1 MLKLSV
7 SNIDGT
13 MMNTIGSSNARSVN
27 YYIGV
32 ALALG
37 CAISGALKPMVI
49 KHLGSMFETLA
60 LVFFTGIGCAATVV
74 LAGFID
80 VGEKDILEKMGET
93 NFVTWSIVT
102 LISAMGIL
110 GFFPFAASL
119 KFISATLCCVLG
131 TIEIVLAYIC
141 QGLVSPMLCWKLFQK
156 LKYIFPVFM

>member
-1 MLKLSV
+1 MLKLSLSHV
-7 SNIDGT
+7 DGT
-13 MMNTIGSSNARSVN
+13 MNNIIESSNARSMS

-60 LVFFTGIGCAATVV
+60 LVFFTGIGCAATVL

-80 VGEKDILEKMGET
+80 VGAKDIVTKMAET
-93 NFVTWSIVT
+93 NFVTWIIVT

-110 GFFPFAASL
+110 GYFTFAASL

-131 TIEIVLAYIC
+131 TIEIVLAYAC
-141 QGLVSPMLCWKLFQK
+141 QGLVSPMFC
-156 LKYIFPVFM
+156 LKMTI

>member
-1 MLKLSV
+1 
-7 SNIDGT
+7 
-13 MMNTIGSSNARSVN
+13 MNTIGSSNARSVN

-80 VGEKDILEKMGET
+80 VGGKDILEKMGET

-110 GFFPFAASL
+110 GYFTFAASL

-131 TIEIVLAYIC
+131 TIEIVLAYTC